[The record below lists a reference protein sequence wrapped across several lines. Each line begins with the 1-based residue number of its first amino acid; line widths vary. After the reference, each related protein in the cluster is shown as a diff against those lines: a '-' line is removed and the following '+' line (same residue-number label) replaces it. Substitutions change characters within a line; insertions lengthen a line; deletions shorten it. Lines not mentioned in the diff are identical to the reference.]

1 MEKLGK
7 GGGSGRE
14 REGGGI
20 GIIVKRNKMLS
31 GVIKCVYDFNDK

>member
-7 GGGSGRE
+7 GGGSE

-20 GIIVKRNKMLS
+20 EMIVKRNKMLS